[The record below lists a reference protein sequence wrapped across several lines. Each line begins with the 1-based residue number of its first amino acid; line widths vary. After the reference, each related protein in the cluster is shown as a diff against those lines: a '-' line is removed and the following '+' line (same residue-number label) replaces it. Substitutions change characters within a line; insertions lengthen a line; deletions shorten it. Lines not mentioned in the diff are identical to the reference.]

1 MTTMDFWYDLASR
14 EPVHLNEEA
23 TRLLRQAEEEA
34 LRIPRAEPPD
44 EDDE

>member
-14 EPVHLNEEA
+14 EPVHLNEEV
-23 TRLLRQAEEEA
+23 THLLRQAEEV
-34 LRIPRAEPPD
+34 LRTPRAEPAD

>member
-14 EPVHLNEEA
+14 ERGDLNEEA
-23 TRLLRQAEEEA
+23 THLLREAET
-34 LRIPRAEPPD
+34 LRLPPPEPAD